1 MSPRLMNLAS
11 SVDGIKHS
19 EESSKA
25 NNPLL
30 ISEVVAPQYKTIPSI
45 DEFVDSQSQA
55 DKAAAVI
62 NGGEK

>member
-1 MSPRLMNLAS
+1 MSP
-11 SVDGIKHS
+11 
-19 EESSKA
+19 SSKA